1 MELSVRLVTR
11 PRPGM
16 RTKVVVLVIII
27 VAVLVAVAAGQE
39 PASAI
44 SLVLGAGL
52 AGAQVA
58 RSLITGGAST
68 PPESE
73 AGPHILNS

>member
-1 MELSVRLVTR
+1 
-11 PRPGM
+11 M

-27 VAVLVAVAAGQE
+27 VAVLVAWGMGQE
-39 PASAI
+39 PVAAV

-58 RSLITGGAST
+58 RALMAGGT
-68 PPESE
+68 PAQPESE
-73 AGPHILNS
+73 PGPPVVNP